1 VAVRK
6 SQPWLIRLTHW
17 INVPVIAIMGMSGLQ
32 ILVAYPFFGPQGARY
47 SWMPLQGL
55 HTPDWLRAGG
65 WLAGARHLHF
75 AFAWLLIA
83 NAMVYVVYLV
93 ASSEYRRR
101 LFWPPRDLVPAA
113 KQTVAYVRALAR
125 RPRIAEPQTG
135 LYNGLQRAGYTGAL
149 ALGGV
154 LVLSG
159 LAMWKPVQLDWLAWV
174 FGGYDGARVI
184 HFASLIA
191 LGAFV
196 VGHVV
201 MVVLHPRTIPLMITG
216 GKPEEHP

>member
-1 VAVRK
+1 VRK
-6 SQPWLIRLTHW
+6 PQPWLIRLTHW
-17 INVPVIAIMGMSGLQ
+17 INVPVIAIMAMSGLQ
-32 ILVAYPFFGPQGARY
+32 ILVAYPFFGPQGERY

-55 HTPDWLRAGG
+55 QTPSWLRAGG

-83 NAMVYVVYLV
+83 NAIAYVVYLI
-93 ASSEYRRR
+93 ASNEYRRR
-101 LFWPPRDLVPAA
+101 MFWPPRDLVPAA
-113 KQTVAYVRALAR
+113 KQALAYITR
-125 RPRIAEPQTG
+125 RARPPSTE

-149 ALGGV
+149 VLGVV

-159 LAMWKPVQLDWLAWV
+159 LAMWKPVQLDWLAWL

-184 HFASLIA
+184 HFISLIA

-201 MVVLHPRTIPLMITG
+201 MVALHPRTVPTMITG
-216 GKPEEHP
+216 GKP

>member
-1 VAVRK
+1 MPK
-6 SQPWLIRLTHW
+6 SQPWPIRLTHW

-32 ILVAYPFFGPQGARY
+32 ILLAYPFFGPQGALY
-47 SWMPLQGL
+47 SWMPQNVS
-55 HTPDWLRAGG
+55 TPGWLRAGG

-75 AFAWLLIA
+75 AFAWLLIV
-83 NAMVYVVYLV
+83 NALVYIAYLI
-93 ASSEYRRR
+93 ASNEYRRR

-113 KQTVAYVRALAR
+113 KQALAYITFR
-125 RPRIAEPQTG
+125 ARPPSAE
-135 LYNGLQRAGYTGAL
+135 LYNGLQRAGYTSAL
-149 ALGGV
+149 VLGVV

-159 LAMWKPVQLDWLAWV
+159 FAMWKPVQLDWLAWI

-191 LGAFV
+191 LGAFI

-201 MVVLHPRTIPLMITG
+201 MVALHPRTFPAMITG
-216 GKPEEHP
+216 GKQP